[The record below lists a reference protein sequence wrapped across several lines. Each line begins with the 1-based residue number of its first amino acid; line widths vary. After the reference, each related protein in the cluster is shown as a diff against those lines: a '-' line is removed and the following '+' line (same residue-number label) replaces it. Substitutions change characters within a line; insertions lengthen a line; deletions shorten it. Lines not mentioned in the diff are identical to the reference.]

1 MSKMRTAS
9 RTASLVAFLTCFAPL
24 ALSQDLKSA
33 TLYAEKIYCDAC
45 AAVITKAL
53 RNVPGVGKVSVDVDK
68 KEVVVGFDAAKV
80 RVEDLT
86 AATAKKGFASSVRK
100 VEP

>member
-1 MSKMRTAS
+1 MRAFILAAALFSFATVAAS
-9 RTASLVAFLTCFAPL
+9 QEMKT
-24 ALSQDLKSA
+24 A

-53 RNVPGVGKVSVDVDK
+53 RGVQGVSKVNVDVER
-68 KEVVVGFDAAKV
+68 KEVLVQFDPAKAK
-80 RVEDLT
+80 VEDLT
-86 AATAKKGFASSVRK
+86 AATAKKGFPSSVRK